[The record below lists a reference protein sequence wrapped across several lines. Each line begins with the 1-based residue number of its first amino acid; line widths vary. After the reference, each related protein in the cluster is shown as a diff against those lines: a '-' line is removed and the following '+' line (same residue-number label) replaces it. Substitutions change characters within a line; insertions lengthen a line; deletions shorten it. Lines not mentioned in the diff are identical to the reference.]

1 MGKNAYFQ
9 IVHKTNRTLL
19 KVFPASKDGEMF
31 QVDEVMKYLD
41 LINITTYD
49 TVGLSQ
55 YLNKADYRSEYQI
68 INKEIMPENERCIIE
83 IKNYGESAV
92 ARFYPPSTSGKKLT
106 RDEIL
111 SDLKYAGVVH
121 GIRED
126 VIDEFMKNPEYCRD
140 YVMAVATPP
149 VQGHDAVIEYYF
161 DVNTTAKPKLNEDGS
176 VDFHH
181 LGNIKPVEVGEK
193 LAKLIPADFGKPG
206 ISVTGQ
212 SMPQNKVNVK
222 ILRHGR
228 NITMSEDGCELYS
241 QVAGHVT
248 LVDDLVMVSDVY
260 DVPANVDAST
270 GDIEYNGTVNVV
282 GNVNTGYAIK
292 AEGDIIVNGVVEGA
306 DLVAGGNIVLKRG
319 MQGMSRGSLKA
330 DGNITAK
337 FIENSSIRCGGTL
350 MCDAILHSDAECSGE
365 ISVLGKKGL
374 INGGHIRSYSNISAT
389 QMGSMMGTS
398 TVVEIMS
405 DVEQVKR
412 LNDMEVKIS
421 EAKEGIAKID
431 SVLISIKKSLKSG
444 KQITPQQAK
453 YLKVASVSK
462 PKLQKELESMEEQC
476 EALQKVIDVNS
487 NVSIR
492 VEGVVNAGVKVVIK
506 DISKVVNDTV
516 SKCKFIREGADIKSV
531 GIY

>member
-31 QVDEVMKYLD
+31 QIDEVMKYLD
-41 LINITTYD
+41 LINMETYD
-49 TVGLSQ
+49 TVGLNQ
-55 YLNKADYRSEYQI
+55 YLSKADYRSEYQI
-68 INKEIMPENERCIIE
+68 INKEIAPENERCVVE

-106 RDEIL
+106 RDDIL
-111 SDLKYAGVVH
+111 SDLKFAGVIH

-161 DVNTTAKPKLNEDGS
+161 DLNTTAKPKLNEDGS

-193 LAKLIPADFGKPG
+193 LAKLTPADFGKPG

-212 SMPQNKVNVK
+212 PMPQNKVSVK

-292 AEGDIIVNGVVEGA
+292 ADGDIIVNGVVEGA

-319 MQGMSRGSLKA
+319 MQGMSRGTLQA
-330 DGNITAK
+330 EGNITAK

-374 INGGHIRSYSNISAT
+374 INGGHIRSYSNIVAT

-398 TVVEIMS
+398 TVVEILS
-405 DVEQVKR
+405 DVEQVKQ
-412 LNDMEVKIS
+412 LNDLEEKID
-421 EAKEGIAKID
+421 EAKEGITKMD

-444 KQITPQQAK
+444 RKITPQQAK

-462 PKLQKELESMEEQC
+462 PKLQKELERMEEQC
-476 EALQKVIDVNS
+476 EELQKVINVNS

-492 VEGVVNAGVKVVIK
+492 VEGVVNAGVKIVIK

>member
-31 QVDEVMKYLD
+31 QVDEVMKYLE

-55 YLNKADYRSEYQI
+55 YLKKADYRSEYQI
-68 INKEIMPENERCIIE
+68 INKEIAPENERCIIE
-83 IKNYGESAV
+83 IKNYGETAV
-92 ARFYPPSTSGKKLT
+92 ARFYPPSTSGKKMT
-106 RDEIL
+106 RDDIL
-111 SDLKYAGVVH
+111 SDLKSAGVIH

-181 LGNIKPVEVGEK
+181 LGNIKPVQVGEK

-206 ISVTGQ
+206 INVAGQ
-212 SMPQNKVNVK
+212 PLPQNKVSQKVLK
-222 ILRHGR
+222 HGR
-228 NITMSEDGCELYS
+228 NITLSDDGCELYS

-270 GDIEYNGTVNVV
+270 GDIEYNGTVNVL

-319 MQGMSRGSLKA
+319 MQGMSRGSLHA

-337 FIENSSIRCGGTL
+337 FIENSSIQCGGTL

-389 QMGSMMGTS
+389 QIGSMMGTS

-405 DVEQVKR
+405 DVEQAKR
-412 LNDMEVKIS
+412 LNEM
-421 EAKEGIAKID
+421 EAKIEEAREGIAKMD
-431 SVLISIKKSLKSG
+431 HVLISIKNSLKSG

-453 YLKVASVSK
+453 YLKVAAVSK
-462 PKLQKELESMEEQC
+462 PKLQRELESMEDQC
-476 EALQKVIDVNS
+476 AVLQKVIDVNA
-487 NVSIR
+487 NVFIR
-492 VEGVVNAGVKVVIK
+492 VEGVVNTGVKIVIK
-506 DISKVVNDTV
+506 DISKIVNDTV
-516 SKCKFIREGADIKSV
+516 SKCKFVREGADIKSV